1 MARIAKARAMRKA
14 MSPPEARL
22 WVALRRLRPHGF
34 HFRRQ
39 HPLLGYYLDFVCLDR
54 RLVVEVDGSTHEG
67 RAAWDR
73 TRDAALAREGFRTL
87 RYDNLSIRDNLEGV
101 LEGIVAALS
110 AAAPTRPRLRLGHPP
125 PVGEGD

>member
-22 WVALRRLRPHGF
+22 WLSLRRLREQGF

-39 HPLLGYYLDFVCLDR
+39 HPLLGYYLDFVCLSR
-54 RLVVEVDGSTHEG
+54 ALVVEVDGGSHEG

-73 TRDAALAREGFRTL
+73 QRDAALARYGLKTL
-87 RYDNLSIRDNLEGV
+87 RISATSVRDNLPDVMEFILRE
-101 LEGIVAALS
+101 LEAAV
-110 AAAPTRPRLRLGHPP
+110 PTRPLRGPP
-125 PVGEGD
+125 PRDGEGD